1 MCYDHVLVASLTRDN
16 SRFRSLIGDLHFEL
30 SGKVKSLMSKR
41 FETWMLGLVAMAA
54 CSTVFCQSAAAQ
66 AKSPQGKSSPARA
79 EADKT
84 TAETPLLTIGSK
96 APPLDIE
103 HWISNGNGKF
113 KPVTKFAPGRVY
125 VVEFWATWCG
135 PCIASMPHLA
145 GMQAKYASKGVQII
159 SISDEDVETVQ
170 AFLQT
175 PVRSSQ
181 PDADAKDGEK
191 NAKADQTP
199 KQTYAQLTS
208 AYCLTTDPD
217 ASVSV
222 DYMEAAAQN
231 GIPTSFIVGKT
242 GQVEWIGHPM
252 SLDEPLEQ
260 IVADKWDRAAY
271 LVKFRKEQEHDS
283 LMSKLGAK
291 MRKGDTK
298 GALQIIADAKK
309 TADADVATIKML
321 EKLEY
326 QVRVTPIFAKI
337 EEGDLKEGMA
347 ELDAIIK
354 TVTPEQKSELNMIK
368 FKLLVESEEYDA
380 AAKAL
385 LVVADDKNIDA
396 DSINQLT
403 WQIYEAAKND
413 AQFSMALVD
422 AATKA
427 TEKAL
432 AASPKSGM
440 ILDTLA
446 HFVHYQGKLD
456 RAIELQTLAIENSD
470 DSSEEGKAEMLAY
483 LKELKKEKVNK

>member
-1 MCYDHVLVASLTRDN
+1 MT
-16 SRFRSLIGDLHFEL
+16 
-30 SGKVKSLMSKR
+30 
-41 FETWMLGLVAMAA
+41 A
-54 CSTVFCQSAAAQ
+54 CSISFCQFAAAQ
-66 AKSPQGKSSPARA
+66 AKSPLSKPTVAKA
-79 EADKT
+79 EAEKAHAD
-84 TAETPLLTIGSK
+84 APLLTIGSK

-145 GMQAKYASKGVQII
+145 AMQAKYMDKGVQIV
-159 SISDEDVETVQ
+159 SISDEDPETVQ
-170 AFLQT
+170 AFLKT

-181 PDADAKDGEK
+181 PEAVAKDSDGK
-191 NAKADQTP
+191 KDAKADETP

-217 ASVSV
+217 ASVSI
-222 DYMEAAAQN
+222 DYMEGAAQN

-242 GQVEWIGHPM
+242 GQIEWIGHPM
-252 SLDEPLEQ
+252 SLEGPLEQ
-260 IVADKWDRAAY
+260 IVTDKWDRAEF
-271 LVKFRKEQEHDS
+271 LVKFKKDQEHDS

-298 GALQIIADAKK
+298 GALVIIADAKK
-309 TADADVATIKML
+309 TAEGDPASIKML

-326 QVRVTPIFAKI
+326 QIRVVPVFAKI

-354 TVTPEQKSELNMIK
+354 TATPEQKSELTMMK
-368 FKLLVESEEYDA
+368 FKLLFESEEFDA

-385 LVVADDKNIDA
+385 LAISADKNIDG

-413 AQFSMALVD
+413 AQFPMVLID
-422 AATKA
+422 AAAKA
-427 TEKAL
+427 TENAL
-432 AASPKSGM
+432 VASPKSGM

-446 HFVHYQGKLD
+446 HLVHYQGKLD
-456 RAIELQTLAIENSD
+456 RAIELQTQAAENSSD
-470 DSSEEGKAEMLAY
+470 FSEEGKTEILAF
-483 LKELKKEKVNK
+483 LKELKKEKTNK

>member
-1 MCYDHVLVASLTRDN
+1 
-16 SRFRSLIGDLHFEL
+16 
-30 SGKVKSLMSKR
+30 MSKR
-41 FETWMLGLVAMAA
+41 FGTWTLGLVTMA
-54 CSTVFCQSAAAQ
+54 VFSLGLCPTAAAQ
-66 AKSPQGKSSPARA
+66 AKSPQGKPAQARA
-79 EADKT
+79 A
-84 TAETPLLTIGSK
+84 AEKSAPEKAAAEETKLLTIGSK

-113 KPVTKFAPGRVY
+113 KPVTKFAPGKVY

-145 GMQAKYASKGVQII
+145 ETQARYIDKGVQII
-159 SISDEDVETVQ
+159 SISDEDLETVEG
-170 AFLQT
+170 FLET
-175 PVRSSQ
+175 NVRGTKSEKEESGK
-181 PDADAKDGEK
+181 DAKEV
-191 NAKADQTP
+191 AKAVP
-199 KQTYAQLTS
+199 PKKQTYAQLTS

-217 ASVSV
+217 ASVSI

-252 SLDEPLEQ
+252 SLAEPLEQ
-260 IVADKWDRAAY
+260 IVADKWDRAAF
-271 LVKFRKEQEHDS
+271 LVKFKKEQDHDS

-298 GALQIIADAKK
+298 GALAIIAEARKSAEGDA
-309 TADADVATIKML
+309 ATIKML
-321 EKLEY
+321 ETLAF

-337 EEGDLKEGMA
+337 EEGNVKEGIA
-347 ELDAIIK
+347 ELDEIIN
-354 TVTPEQKSELNMIK
+354 TATPVQKSELNMIK

-385 LVVADDKNIDA
+385 LVVANDKNIDA

-403 WQIYEAAKND
+403 WQIYEAAKDD
-413 AQFSMALVD
+413 AKFSMVLVD
-422 AATKA
+422 AAAAA

-432 AASPKSGM
+432 ATSPKSGM

-446 HFVHYQGKLD
+446 HLVHYQGKLD
-456 RAIELQTLAIENSD
+456 RAIDLETQAIENSD
-470 DSSEEGKAEMLAY
+470 DSSEEGKKEMLAY
-483 LKELKKEKVNK
+483 LKELKKEKAGK

>member
-1 MCYDHVLVASLTRDN
+1 
-16 SRFRSLIGDLHFEL
+16 
-30 SGKVKSLMSKR
+30 
-41 FETWMLGLVAMAA
+41 MLGLVAMAA
-54 CSTVFCQSAAAQ
+54 CSISFCQSAAAQ
-66 AKSPQGKSSPARA
+66 AKSPQAKPTAA
-79 EADKT
+79 K
-84 TAETPLLTIGSK
+84 AETEKSDAPLLTIGSK

-113 KPVTKFAPGRVY
+113 KAVTKFAAGRVY

-145 GMQAKYASKGVQII
+145 AMQAKYMDKGVQIV
-159 SISDEDVETVQ
+159 SISDEDPETVQ
-170 AFLQT
+170 AFLKT
-175 PVRSSQ
+175 SVRSSA
-181 PDADAKDGEK
+181 PEADAKDSGGK
-191 NAKADQTP
+191 QDSKAAKADATP

-217 ASVSV
+217 ASVSI

-252 SLDEPLEQ
+252 GIDEPLEQ
-260 IVADKWDRAAY
+260 IVADKWDRAAF
-271 LVKFRKEQEHDS
+271 LVKFKKEQEHDS

-298 GALQIIADAKK
+298 GALVIIADAKK
-309 TADADVATIKML
+309 AANADVATIKML

-368 FKLLVESEEYDA
+368 FKLLVESEEYNA

-385 LVVADDKNIDA
+385 LAVADDKNVDA

-413 AQFSMALVD
+413 AKFPMVLID
-422 AATKA
+422 AAAIA

-432 AASPKSGM
+432 VTSPKSGM
-440 ILDTLA
+440 IYDTLA
-446 HFVHYQGKLD
+446 HLVHYQGKLD
-456 RAIELQTLAIENSD
+456 RAIELQTQAVENSS
-470 DSSEEGKAEMLAY
+470 DSSEEGKTLMLAY
-483 LKELKKEKVNK
+483 LKELKQEKSNK